1 MTPLA
6 NKLEAG
12 SIKCVAV
19 IPAMHKRRIGPAVR
33 EVVQWLTGR
42 GVKVVLPEEQ
52 AQHLSLPD
60 LAVELGELAE
70 RADLVLSMGG
80 DGTFLRAARIAAP
93 HGKPILGI
101 NLGGFGFLALVP
113 SGAEMIVTLAEAL
126 DSKPRIEERMMLEAV
141 VARRGAQAARFL
153 ALNDVVVGKG
163 AFSRLFR
170 LKTSIAGETISY
182 FPADGMIVATATG
195 STGYS
200 LSAGGPVIEP
210 EVRVIILT
218 PICAHTLSARSLVV
232 PPDRV
237 IEVEFPEL
245 LGEEVKLTADGQEAF
260 QLEAGDRVEIREA
273 PVSARLVVLAD
284 SSFYSRLREKLGWG
298 SHR

>member
-52 AQHLSLPD
+52 AQHLSMPD
-60 LAVELGELAE
+60 LSVELGELAE

-93 HGKPILGI
+93 RGKPILGI
-101 NLGGFGFLALVP
+101 NLGGFGFLASVP
-113 SGAEMIVTLAEAL
+113 SGAEMIATLVRAL
-126 DSKPRIEERMMLEAV
+126 DSQPRIEERMMLEAV

-245 LGEEVKLTADGQEAF
+245 RGEEVKLTADGQEAF